1 MLLKTWSHVAM
12 TEQLTV
18 LLAGQMSEPRAKWL
32 DEQLTTNWRIDTWS
46 EDEPFEH
53 FSELVV
59 QADAIV
65 GGRIKGD
72 WPPVPSL

>member
-1 MLLKTWSHVAM
+1 M

-65 GGRIKGD
+65 GG
-72 WPPVPSL
+72 